1 MYGIRHLRLQNPNSW
16 SPFEEFERLHARLE
30 RGGVSLPS
38 APAAPTLQ
46 VWSEGDGLRL
56 SALLPG
62 VKPEDLEINVQGDA
76 LTIRGTRAASG
87 AEDGE
92 RWLRHERSTGAF
104 AHSLQLPFAIQADG
118 VKARLAN
125 GVLEM
130 ELPRSAAEAPRRI
143 PLQGS

>member
-1 MYGIRHLRLQNPNSW
+1 MYGIRHLLQNPTAW

-38 APAAPTLQ
+38 APSAPTIQL
-46 VWSEGDGLRL
+46 WSEGDGLRL

-62 VKPEDLEINVQGDA
+62 VRPEDLEISVQGEA
-76 LTIRGTRAASG
+76 LTIRGTRATSG
-87 AEDGE
+87 AEDGQ
-92 RWLRHERSTGAF
+92 RWLRQERSTGAF
-104 AHSLQLPFAIQADG
+104 AHSIQLPFAIHADG

-143 PLQGS
+143 PVQDS